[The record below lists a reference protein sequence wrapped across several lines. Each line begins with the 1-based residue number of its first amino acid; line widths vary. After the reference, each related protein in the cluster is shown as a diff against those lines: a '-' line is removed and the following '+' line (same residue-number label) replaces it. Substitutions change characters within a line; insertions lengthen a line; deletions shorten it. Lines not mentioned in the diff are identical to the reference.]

1 MNHVDPAEFNRVERL
16 RKTKVAID
24 NETDCWLWLGAV
36 TKDGYGTVADRRG
49 TKNSTTAHRLFYRT
63 YVAAIPTGES
73 LHHICNN
80 RRCVNPDHLQPI
92 SQRENM
98 AAAFERSALMRARES
113 AEEFVE
119 GTLDELDDVLRQ
131 NREGDDE

>member
-16 RKTKVAID
+16 RNTKVLID
-24 NETDCWLWLGAV
+24 ENGCWLWLGAV

-63 YVAAIPTGES
+63 YIGPIPTGES
-73 LHHICNN
+73 IHHICNT
-80 RRCVNPDHLQPI
+80 RRCVNPDHMQPI
-92 SQRENM
+92 SQRENV
-98 AAAFERSALMRARES
+98 AAAFERTALIRARES
-113 AEEFVE
+113 AEEFMD
-119 GTLDELDDVLRQ
+119 GALAELDDVIHQ